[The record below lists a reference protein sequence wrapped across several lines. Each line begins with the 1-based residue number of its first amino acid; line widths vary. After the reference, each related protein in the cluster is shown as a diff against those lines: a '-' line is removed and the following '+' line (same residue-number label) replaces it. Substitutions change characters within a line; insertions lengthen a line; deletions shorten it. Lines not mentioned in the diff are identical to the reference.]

1 VSEEP
6 QYDSS
11 DEQHVKGRKT
21 KAKIRREDQLSCLRD
36 ILETEGGQEFF
47 WRLLSRCRLYE
58 TSFTGNS
65 QTFFNE
71 GKREV
76 GLWILSEIVAAD
88 PAAYS
93 KMMTKNTEE
102 FLKNG

>member
-1 VSEEP
+1 VSEELA
-6 QYDSS
+6 YDSS

-21 KAKIRREDQLSCLRD
+21 KAKIRREDQLSAMRH
-36 ILETEGGQEFF
+36 ILEEEGGQEFF
-47 WRLLSRCRLYE
+47 WRLLARCKLYE

-76 GLWILSEIVAAD
+76 GLWVLSEIVAAD
-88 PAAYS
+88 PAAYA
-93 KMMTKNTEE
+93 KMMMKNEEE